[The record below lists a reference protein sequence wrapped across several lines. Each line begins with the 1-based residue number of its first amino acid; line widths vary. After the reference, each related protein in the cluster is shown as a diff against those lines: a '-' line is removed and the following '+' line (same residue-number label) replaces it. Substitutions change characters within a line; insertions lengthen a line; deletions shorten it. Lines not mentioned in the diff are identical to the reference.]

1 VTAPTL
7 DLKEFM
13 RNDEIDEQWATA
25 WAALVF
31 RRLRELR
38 TVQHWPGMIEK
49 LRDDLDTCL
58 WRGELGGRVTAAHAW
73 YALDLLDAGAVS
85 DERSAFLILGHIG
98 QLGLPEE
105 AWQQVLDEIGA
116 PSLPKPT
123 MARFPWVV
131 LGHLARQ
138 GGGAVLRHLYLT
150 TPSRI
155 RSLAQDCRRRSN
167 TYEDWLLGLARLVT
181 ALWARRFLPLTTHA
195 EESGAG
201 ITVFLDS
208 DGRSAGA
215 QTRLPGQQSWHP
227 LAKALLTADQ
237 LDTARR
243 DEVFCAEQFAH
254 VFTSIE
260 TGRYLPE
267 YLASLVTA
275 VNAVTGATERLEAR
289 EALRLM
295 RSRYEIPAYLFTE
308 LEGTLR

>member
-7 DLKEFM
+7 DLEEFM

-31 RRLRELR
+31 RRLHELR

-49 LRDDLDTCL
+49 LRDDLDTRL
-58 WRGELGGRVTAAHAW
+58 WRGELGGKVTAAHAW

-85 DERSAFLILGHIG
+85 DERSALLILGHIV

-116 PSLPKPT
+116 SSVPKPT
-123 MARFPWVV
+123 MARFPWAV

-155 RSLAQDCRRRSN
+155 RSLAQDCTRRSN

-181 ALWARRFLPLTTHA
+181 ALWARHFLPL
-195 EESGAG
+195 
-201 ITVFLDS
+201 
-208 DGRSAGA
+208 
-215 QTRLPGQQSWHP
+215 TRLPGQQSWHP

-243 DEVFCAEQFAH
+243 DEVFCDEQFAH

-260 TGRYLPE
+260 TGRYRPE